1 MSIPSLFLHRIFHG
15 EYDPVVYC
23 THWQEVMKY
32 EEHCGRKHYC
42 DKLEK
47 KTFRHEEV
55 IAEENIFPLQF
66 Y

>member
-1 MSIPSLFLHRIFHG
+1 M
-15 EYDPVVYC
+15 ENMTQWNTVQC